1 MRIESYQ
8 FGKMVIDGIRYTHDV
23 IIRKNKVHADWWRR
37 RSHLLTLADFPC
49 LQEEKPDVLIIG
61 TGKFGLMKIHKDV
74 NDYCKG
80 NGIELICKDTSHAVD
95 IFNDMQDSGKH
106 IIAVFHL
113 TC

>member
-8 FGKMVIDGIRYTHDV
+8 FGKMVIDGIRHTHDV
-23 IIRKNKVHADWWRR
+23 IIRKNKVLADWWRK
-37 RSHLLTLADFPC
+37 RSHLVTLADIPC
-49 LQEEKPDVLIIG
+49 LQKEKADVLIIG

-74 NDYCKG
+74 SDYCTE
-80 NGIELICKDTSHAVD
+80 NGIELIQKDTSRAAD

-106 IIAVFHL
+106 IIGLFHL

>member
-8 FGKMVIDGIRYTHDV
+8 FGKMVIDGIRHTNDV
-23 IIRKNKVHADWWRR
+23 IIHKNKVRADWLRE
-37 RSHLLTLADFPC
+37 RSHHLTLADIPC

-61 TGKFGLMKIHKDV
+61 TGKFGLVKIHKDV
-74 NDYCKG
+74 SDYCTE
-80 NGIELICKDTSHAVD
+80 NGIELIQKDSSSAVD
-95 IFNDMQDSGKH
+95 IFNDMQDFGKH